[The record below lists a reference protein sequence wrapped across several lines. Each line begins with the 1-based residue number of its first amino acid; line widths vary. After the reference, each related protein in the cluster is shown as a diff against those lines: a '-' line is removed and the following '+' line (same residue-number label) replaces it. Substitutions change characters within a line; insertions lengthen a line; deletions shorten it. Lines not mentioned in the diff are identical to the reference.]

1 MTATSTTVAQV
12 SSWRDWRSWPQ
23 QVNRLWQHSMRFRTI
38 AITLLLT
45 SLAILVTCVTMALVI
60 QNDLFESR
68 KNDALQKANR
78 AVTAA
83 QRILDSSEVGDDRA
97 AMQSL
102 WLQLQTEIAQT
113 AATDRVTAAPID
125 RQTTGFVPGG
135 FTSGGLTVDQLSPDL
150 RARVAESFTP
160 PRQHYQSIGLS
171 AQNGV
176 EPGIVVGQPLTM
188 PGVATY
194 ELYVAYDLGDAD
206 ETLLFVQRTLWVAGL
221 ALVAIVAA
229 ISWLVLRA
237 VSVPIVEAAETSARL
252 ASGDLGVRLE
262 VRGQDEM
269 AVLARSFNAM
279 ADSIEAQIKELG
291 ELSLVQQR
299 FVSDVSHEL
308 RTPLTTIRLAAEM
321 MNDNR
326 DGFDPTTARTAELLH
341 TQVQRFDTLLADLL
355 EISRYDAGSVQLE
368 LEATA
373 LAQLAEEIVDQMRPL
388 AERHGT
394 ELRLVAPGGYS
405 PVDMDPRRVR
415 RVLRNLV
422 GNAIEHGEGRP
433 IVLTVDSNQH
443 AVAAGVRDFG
453 LGMRPED
460 TVHVFDRFWRA
471 DPSRKRT
478 IGGTGLG
485 LSIALGDARLHG
497 GTLEAWSEPGVG
509 TNFVL
514 TIPRHPGG
522 LTGPSPVPLEPAE
535 TLADLGTFTQP
546 IPLDDPGAL
555 TEDGAV
561 VPEDDG
567 VGPEPEGDRP

>member
-1 MTATSTTVAQV
+1 MTATSVTPAPVA
-12 SSWRDWRSWPQ
+12 SWRDWRSWPRS
-23 QVNRLWQHSMRFRTI
+23 VVSLWHRSMRFRTI
-38 AITLLLT
+38 AVTLLLT
-45 SLAILVTCVTMALVI
+45 SLAIFITCVAMALVI

-68 KNDALQKANR
+68 KDDALAKAQR
-78 AVTAA
+78 AVTQA
-83 QRILDSSEVGDDRA
+83 QTTLDNSNVDDDRA
-97 AMQSL
+97 ALQAL
-102 WLQLQTEIAQT
+102 WRSVQTDLARAAASDIIT
-113 AATDRVTAAPID
+113 ASPIE
-125 RQTTGFVPGG
+125 TVNGG
-135 FTSGGLTVDQLSPDL
+135 FIPPEFRAGGLSVDMLSEGL
-150 RARVAESFTP
+150 RNRVADKGA
-160 PRQHYQSIGLS
+160 RQQFWQSIAVPAAEGS
-171 AQNGV
+171 SP
-176 EPGIVVGQPLTM
+176 PGIVVGQQLVV
-188 PGVATY
+188 PGKAVY
-194 ELYVAYDLGDAD
+194 ELYIAYDLSDSD
-206 ETLLFVQRTLWVAGL
+206 ETLLFVQRTLWLAGI

-237 VSVPIVEAAETSARL
+237 VSAPIVEASETSARL
-252 ASGDLGVRLE
+252 AAGDLGVRLP
-262 VRGQDEM
+262 VRGEDEL

-308 RTPLTTIRLAAEM
+308 RTPLTTIRLAADM
-321 MNDNR
+321 INDQK
-326 DGFDPTTARTAELLH
+326 DDFEPTTARTAELLH

-368 LEATA
+368 VEATG
-373 LAQLAEEIVDQMRPL
+373 LAQVAEEIVDQMRPL
-388 AERHGT
+388 AEQHGV

-433 IVLTVDSNQH
+433 IVVTVDSNQH

-453 LGMRPED
+453 LGMRPD
-460 TVHVFDRFWRA
+460 DAQRVFDRFWRA

-497 GTLEAWSEPGVG
+497 GTLEVWSELGVG

-514 TIPRHPGG
+514 TIPRHPGE
-522 LTGPSPVPLEPAE
+522 LSGPSPVPLEPQE
-535 TLADLGTFTQP
+535 TLSEIAALTQP
-546 IPLDDPGAL
+546 IPTADAEG
-555 TEDGAV
+555 
-561 VPEDDG
+561 
-567 VGPEPEGDRP
+567 GDR